1 MKERVVLLGLDG
13 GEPSLLVPLLAEC
26 ANLRRL
32 ATEGAWGALRSTV
45 PPLSPPAWATLL
57 TGVNPGKHGVYDF
70 YHMPFAS
77 SGSYV
82 RRLIGSGHWRAPG
95 LWQRTG
101 AHGLRAGFVNLPMC
115 WPPPAVQGFFVCG
128 LGTPPGDGVAFTHP
142 AALGPALAGAVLEP
156 GDGTA
161 IGDGRAFLARAER
174 AGADMLRV
182 AEDLWRAE
190 TLDLFC
196 AALTFPD
203 RFQHYFWRELQAGEP
218 AILRAWRTWFAA
230 FDALLGR
237 LLDAAGPETTVV
249 LFSDHGFGPVDR
261 YFHANRWLA
270 RRGWLRVGDPS
281 RLGTPDGLLT
291 AIDWERT
298 RAYCVGEYG
307 DVRLNLRGREPRG
320 IVRPGAEAEDLLAAI
335 AADALALDDGAPGA
349 AVDAAL
355 PGRTLF
361 TGPWAADGPDL
372 VLRLRGHA
380 TLCRIDGRG
389 TDLRDPDGPLFV
401 PADRP
406 EHYRGAH
413 RATGVLA
420 LWGARVRRPAAPLAA
435 DAADLTPTVC
445 HLLGLPLD
453 RAFDGRVLRA
463 CLAEPLASR
472 PDAFEDT
479 APPAPAG
486 GYTPEEE
493 ARVTEQL
500 RQLGYVE

>member
-26 ANLRRL
+26 PHLRRI
-32 ATEGAWGALRSTV
+32 ATEGAWGTLRSTV

-82 RRLIGSGHWRAPG
+82 RRLITSGHWRAPG
-95 LWQRTG
+95 LWQRTT
-101 AHGLRAGFVNLPMC
+101 AHGLRAAFVNVPMC
-115 WPPPAVQGFFVCG
+115 WPPPALNGVFVCG
-128 LGTPPGDGVAFTHP
+128 LGAPGNGVVFTHP
-142 AALGPALAGAVLEP
+142 ADLGPALGDVVLEP
-156 GDGTA
+156 GDGTTMHDPA
-161 IGDGRAFLARAER
+161 AFLARAER

-182 AEDLWRAE
+182 AEDLWRADE
-190 TLDLFC
+190 RDVFC

-203 RFQHYFWRELQAGEP
+203 RFQHYFWRELAAGAP
-218 AILRAWRTWFAA
+218 TIVRAWRTWFAA
-230 FDALLGR
+230 FDALVGRILG
-237 LLDAAGPETTVV
+237 AAEPATTVV

-270 RRGWLRVGDPS
+270 QRGWLRIGDRS
-281 RLGTPDGLLT
+281 RLGQADGLLS
-291 AIDWERT
+291 AIDWDHT
-298 RAYCVGEYG
+298 RAYCLSEYG

-320 IVRPGAEAEDLLAAI
+320 IVEPGAEAEAVLDAL
-335 AADALALDDGAPGA
+335 AADARALDDGAPGA
-349 AVDAAL
+349 TVDATLRGRAL
-355 PGRTLF
+355 F
-361 TGPWAADGPDL
+361 SGPHAPDGPDL

-401 PADRP
+401 AADRP

-413 RATGVLA
+413 RTAGLLA
-420 LWGARVRRPAAPLAA
+420 LWGAAAVRRPAAPLAA
-435 DAADLTPTVC
+435 DATDLAPTVC

-453 RAFDGRVLRA
+453 RAFDGRVLRE
-463 CLAEPLASR
+463 CLAEPVASR
-472 PDAFEDT
+472 PDAFEE
-479 APPAPAG
+479 APAPASDG
-486 GYTPEEE
+486 AYTAEEE
-493 ARVTEQL
+493 AHITEQL